1 MTDNS
6 VFGHADFDPNDYA
19 NAVLA
24 GESYPSQ
31 VGKLK
36 SVRSSGLT
44 PANEDISVAIGKL
57 NVGIDDVEKQLK
69 NVVTTHHEELLVQ
82 AAGVTELEGSLT
94 SVRGGLNELDGTLDK
109 LRLKIHAPYQ
119 SLQKHVNK
127 LERLQQASEI
137 LRRTSRFVILT
148 RRMEVQLA
156 EMDKAE
162 AAEKDNDGARKSD
175 GATTIKPSVTST
187 SITSETEDDRERAI
201 AKAALTI
208 AELSALLDPTSEDST
223 VESDNAGSTSTS
235 PISLT
240 AINAIAAHL
249 PYIDAARSRIT
260 ADMESMVINGLAT
273 LNQSL
278 LASSLQ
284 TAHNLRVLP
293 HLVNNLVSDL
303 SDAVEGRIRYAFDLS
318 RIAKEV
324 LPKEPNTQ
332 QQSSFYK
339 SRVRTEPTN
348 LTAPQWASAL
358 WNSLESLIEEMAD
371 CCLKVYTL
379 EKVLR
384 VKKDP
389 VTHVLFLDEAMKV
402 LENKPSAIFWAALG
416 RSLEKQARDA
426 AKSSSFLQQTLS
438 TNYPKFLRL
447 FHSFFAKIAVQ
458 TDTVYS
464 QNQQSPE
471 TVLVLR
477 ALSNFESLYLSR
489 SSNRLNEAVGQAFA
503 GGSRAPPNMTDG
515 INVARTVANELD
527 SAKFDPLLVKNVA
540 KYVVSSLD
548 MFLSRLDGEVSKER
562 AAVSLIGPAATPQ
575 QSLNGQLGSCLYHCG
590 QRLARLDEEYAA
602 DVVAIINPSVQ
613 RLNWA
618 FEKLAE
624 PLIAAIRRE
633 LGAIIARLHRND
645 FGGSSDP
652 MSGMMGGGP
661 SPYMKDLVEKLN
673 LVKSDI
679 LSLWNAPEAS
689 QQWVISMVKFV
700 LKTFVLHASLAKP
713 LSEMGKLQLT
723 TDMTELEFALSAFM
737 TDKNQAKRGAN
748 WEVVGEEY
756 QALRAM
762 RPLLFLENSLLA
774 SPKHTTG
781 LPPLIV
787 LHHILVRSPIS
798 LPHALHG
805 WGEAEYVRWVNEHT
819 EQESWS
825 LVEGDLVHWE
835 KITEAEGG
843 DLAGAEENPS
853 GVDPKKGHGFDKAI
867 DAAICYQGLSTWPSS
882 RSTVV
887 SQATTALYLIARIIS
902 PSLASHKRCHKLR
915 PSHMPALQEEFHTR
929 APRL

>member
-1 MTDNS
+1 MTGTSNARHIPCPFPDERADIS
-6 VFGHADFDPNDYA
+6 VFGIPDFDPNDYA

-24 GESYPSQ
+24 GEQYPSQ
-31 VGKLK
+31 PGKVKPLK
-36 SVRSSGLT
+36 SLGRS

-57 NVGIDDVEKQLK
+57 NVGLDDVEKQLK

-82 AAGVTELEGSLT
+82 ASGVTELEGSLT
-94 SVRGGLNELDGTLDK
+94 SVRGGLNELDGSLDK

-119 SLQKHVNK
+119 SLQKQVHR
-127 LERLQQASEI
+127 LERLQEASEI

-148 RRMEVQLA
+148 RRLEVQLA

-162 AAEKDNDGARKSD
+162 AAEKEKDSAK
-175 GATTIKPSVTST
+175 KPSIKSATS
-187 SITSETEDDRERAI
+187 SSPLSFDVEDEKERTI

-208 AELSALLDPTSEDST
+208 AELSALLDSNSEELAAESDST
-223 VESDNAGSTSTS
+223 TPSVPLTS
-235 PISLT
+235 
-240 AINAIAAHL
+240 INAVAAHL
-249 PYIDAARSRIT
+249 PHIDSARARIT

-324 LPKEPNTQ
+324 LPKEPATQ
-332 QQSSFYK
+332 HQSSFYK

-348 LTAPQWASAL
+348 VTAPQWNAAL
-358 WNSLESLIEEMAD
+358 WSSLESLIEEMAD

-379 EKVLR
+379 EKVLK

-402 LENKPSAIFWAALG
+402 LENKPSAIFWTALG

-426 AKSSSFLQQTLS
+426 AKSSTFLQQTLS
-438 TNYPKFLRL
+438 TNYPKLLRL

-464 QNQQSPE
+464 QAQQSPE
-471 TVLVLR
+471 TILVLR

-503 GGSRAPPNMTDG
+503 GGARSPPGVTEGVNL
-515 INVARTVANELD
+515 ARTVANELD

-540 KYVVSSLD
+540 KYVVSSMD
-548 MFLSRLDGEVSKER
+548 MFLSRIDGLVSKER
-562 AAVSLIGPAATPQ
+562 AAVSLIGPTATPQ
-575 QSLNGQLGSCLYHCG
+575 QSLNGQIGTCLYHCR
-590 QRLARLDEEYAA
+590 QRLVKLDEEYAA
-602 DVVAIINPSVQ
+602 DVIAVIKPNIE
-613 RLNWA
+613 RLERA
-618 FEKLAE
+618 FDKLVE
-624 PLIAAIRRE
+624 PLTAAIRRE
-633 LGAIIARLHRND
+633 LAAIIARIHRMD
-645 FGGSSDP
+645 FGDSADP
-652 MSGMMGGGP
+652 MAGMGGGP
-661 SPYMKDLVEKLN
+661 SPYMKDLVDKLN
-673 LVKSDI
+673 FIKSDV
-679 LSLWNAPEAS
+679 LSLWNVPEAS
-689 QQWVISMVKFV
+689 QQWIINLVKHVIR
-700 LKTFVLHASLAKP
+700 TFVLHASIVKP
-713 LSEMGKLQLT
+713 LGETGKLQLT
-723 TDMTELEFALSAFM
+723 SDMTELEFALSAFM
-737 TDKNQAKRGAN
+737 TDKGQTKRGGN
-748 WEVVGEEY
+748 WDEVGDDY
-756 QALRAM
+756 RALRAM
-762 RPLLFLENSLLA
+762 RPLLFLDNALLI
-774 SPKHTTG
+774 SPQHTSG

-819 EQESWS
+819 EQEAWS

-835 KITEAEGG
+835 KINEAEGG
-843 DLAGAEENPS
+843 ETKGAEEYVRLARDVLGN
-853 GVDPKKGHGFDKAI
+853 AMNEN
-867 DAAICYQGLSTWPSS
+867 
-882 RSTVV
+882 
-887 SQATTALYLIARIIS
+887 ALR
-902 PSLASHKRCHKLR
+902 
-915 PSHMPALQEEFHTR
+915 
-929 APRL
+929 